1 MTISRLLLLFLCVLF
16 SKHLLSQKITLI
28 HNVNI
33 VDGNAKPAYK
43 AFVLIQDNKI
53 IYIGSKKPNASIDLV
68 IDGKGKILAPGFID
82 SHSHHF
88 GDLNKNKAGLST
100 SSQGI
105 TTIVIGQDGNSYP
118 MDSLAKWMQANPVV
132 SNVASYT
139 GQSSLREI
147 AMGENDLY
155 RNATAKEID
164 QMKSILASELKKG
177 SLGLSTGLEYEAS
190 FYSSKQEVLDLADK
204 IVALPIYGEAESLN
218 LATAASVCLYAS
230 AFAMQANH

>member
-16 SKHLLSQKITLI
+16 SKHLLSQKLTLI

-43 AFVLIQDNKI
+43 AFVLIQDSKI

-100 SSQGI
+100 VNWDKA
-105 TTIVIGQDGNSYP
+105 TEIGQA
-118 MDSLAKWMQANPVV
+118 LLV
-132 SNVASYT
+132 SPLFGFAV
-139 GQSSLREI
+139 
-147 AMGENDLY
+147 
-155 RNATAKEID
+155 
-164 QMKSILASELKKG
+164 SIVFMYILKKLTM
-177 SLGLSTGLEYEAS
+177 SRFLRIQTNWTSH
-190 FYSSKQEVLDLADK
+190 V
-204 IVALPIYGEAESLN
+204 
-218 LATAASVCLYAS
+218 
-230 AFAMQANH
+230 